1 MSKYFERIKLLFYI
15 FKESPYKQWPFL
27 LIGIILSVAVDT
39 WPSAVVGYN
48 NWNPLLI
55 AGWLILFDSFKRLN
69 KQPIN
74 WISLLIENCIVYA
87 IFLSLKK

>member
-1 MSKYFERIKLLFYI
+1 MGKFIQEIKLFFYI
-15 FKESPYKQWPFL
+15 FKESPYKNWPFL
-27 LIGIILSVAVDT
+27 LTGIALSVAVDT
-39 WPSAVVGYN
+39 WPSAIIGYN

-55 AGWLILFDSFKRLN
+55 TGWLFLFDSFKRLN

-87 IFLSLKK
+87 IFLSLQK